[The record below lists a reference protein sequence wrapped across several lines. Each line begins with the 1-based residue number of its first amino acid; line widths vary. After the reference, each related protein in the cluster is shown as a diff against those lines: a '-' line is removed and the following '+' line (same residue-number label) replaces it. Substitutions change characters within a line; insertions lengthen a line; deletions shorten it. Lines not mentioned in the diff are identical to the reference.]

1 MRGSLPVS
9 AYEFNGLPGK
19 EREELLGLLV
29 PRPFLERFSVDP
41 ETLRGPDGNRWV
53 TFLCP
58 EGMPFFQ
65 VDFRRRPGD
74 RDPIYFLD
82 ISSSPYGQMEISFV
96 IVNDPDGER
105 YDIDVDEE
113 GRNTHFGTAL
123 RNIPEEIRAMRDGL
137 APGQVRK
144 GLRAMGELVS
154 CWDRFFGKLGY
165 RFYFLEPLGYNSAIL
180 YERNGF
186 QYLSGKDRMV
196 RVDREFR
203 PGGLLCE
210 RLDGSTP
217 FRMPGQEKTVR
228 GRSWAIHDGIL
239 GEPWESPKMYKTI
252 GVNAGVSTFTG
263 EGY

>member
-1 MRGSLPVS
+1 LPVS
-9 AYEFNGLPGK
+9 AYELNDLPER
-19 EREELLGLLV
+19 EREELLALLV
-29 PRPFLERFSVDP
+29 PRLFLDRFSVEP
-41 ETLRGPDGNRWV
+41 KSFRGTDGERRV
-53 TFLCP
+53 TFTCP
-58 EGMPFFQ
+58 KGMPFFQ
-65 VDFRRRPGD
+65 VDFRRNPGD
-74 RDPIYFLD
+74 PDPVYFLD

-105 YDIDVDEE
+105 YNIDVDEK

-137 APGQVRK
+137 APGQVRR
-144 GLRAMGELVS
+144 GLRAMRDLVS
-154 CWDRFFGKLGY
+154 CWELFFGKLGY
-165 RFYFLEPLGYNSAIL
+165 RFFFLEPLGYNSAIL
-180 YERNGF
+180 YERSGF
-186 QYLSGKDRMV
+186 QYLSGKERMV

-203 PGGLLCE
+203 PGGPLYE

-217 FRMPGQEKTVR
+217 FRMPGQGKTVR
-228 GRSWAIHDGIL
+228 GRCWAIHDGIL

>member
-1 MRGSLPVS
+1 LPVS
-9 AYEFNGLPGK
+9 AYELNDLPER
-19 EREELLGLLV
+19 EREELLALLV
-29 PRPFLERFSVDP
+29 PRLFLDRFSVEP
-41 ETLRGPDGNRWV
+41 KSFRGADGERRV
-53 TFLCP
+53 TFTCP
-58 EGMPFFQ
+58 KGMPFFQ
-65 VDFRRRPGD
+65 VDFRRNPGD
-74 RDPIYFLD
+74 PDPVYFLD

-105 YDIDVDEE
+105 YNIDVDEK

-137 APGQVRK
+137 APGQVRR
-144 GLRAMGELVS
+144 GLRAMRDLVS
-154 CWDRFFGKLGY
+154 CWELFFGKLGY
-165 RFYFLEPLGYNSAIL
+165 RFFFLEPLGYNSAIL
-180 YERNGF
+180 YERSGF
-186 QYLSGKDRMV
+186 QYLSGKERMV

-203 PGGLLCE
+203 PGGPLYE

-217 FRMPGQEKTVR
+217 FRMPGQGKTVR
-228 GRSWAIHDGIL
+228 GRCWAIHDGIL